1 MSEPKKYPR
10 WELPAFVLPGAPLLA
25 LSLPPL
31 IFLPPYYSQHIGIP
45 VEIVGLLFV
54 AARVFDLVLNPTIG
68 GWQDRTVHSFGR
80 RRLWMVATT
89 PVLMLAVWAAFIG
102 MPVGAPALLAWLI
115 ILSFYASFASM
126 MIAHLGWAGE
136 LRPTYHERTQVLGA
150 LQIASTLGQ
159 IGMLV
164 LPAAVNILK
173 IGTFVDGVHLMG
185 WTIIVSLPICVA
197 ICVFTV
203 KERPAPPSAK
213 MGFAQAMK
221 ALQSNDALRRILLPD
236 FLIGVTQGV
245 SGGLFLFFFKFVLG
259 FGTQAE
265 ALLLLYF
272 IASLAGVPL
281 WVYLGKRLGKHR
293 ALQIACVWWAIAL
306 ALIPLVPK
314 GNLALAAF
322 GMFFAGVANGATVF
336 LLRAMMADVVDED
349 QAVTGEQ
356 RSGLFFGL
364 LLTTTKVGLALGPAT
379 YVVLGL
385 FGFDP
390 KLGAENSPQAIGA
403 LVAMFAG
410 APLILNL
417 LTAWSLNG
425 YPLTEARQ
433 ASLREAISARDAGRV
448 NSQDIQ
454 SPNTDGPSTR

>member
-31 IFLPPYYSQHIGIP
+31 IFLPPYYSEHIGIP

-54 AARVFDLVLNPTIG
+54 AARAFDLVLNPTIG
-68 GWQDRTVHSFGR
+68 GWQDRTMHRFGR

-115 ILSFYASFASM
+115 ILSFYASFASIV
-126 MIAHLGWAGE
+126 IAHLGWAGE

-203 KERPAPPSAK
+203 KERPAPPSAR

-236 FLIGVTQGV
+236 FLIGVTHGV

-364 LLTTTKVGLALGPAT
+364 LLTTTKVG
-379 YVVLGL
+379 
-385 FGFDP
+385 
-390 KLGAENSPQAIGA
+390 
-403 LVAMFAG
+403 
-410 APLILNL
+410 
-417 LTAWSLNG
+417 
-425 YPLTEARQ
+425 
-433 ASLREAISARDAGRV
+433 
-448 NSQDIQ
+448 
-454 SPNTDGPSTR
+454 